1 MNDWIASLYELAAA
15 DEAAVMVSVLAVRGS
30 SPREAGAK
38 MIVTGTDCIGSIGG
52 GQLEYQCA
60 AIAVGMLGQNGP
72 AVSRKFVLGASLGQC
87 CGGVVEILFEPVNNG
102 VPRWLDELRNMDIQ
116 LQNVVLA
123 TSLPGPEPC
132 KAVIQSIENGA
143 ASQFSGEVLQVA
155 QALMK
160 DGGVASVVDGVFLE
174 VVAAT
179 DLNIAV
185 FGAGHV
191 GSALVATLAGLN
203 ANIRWIDS
211 REDVFPKVPRTVQVV
226 CTESPALAVNEMP
239 PSSFYL
245 VMTHSHQL
253 DFEICGAILA
263 RNDAS
268 YCGLIGSVSKRRRF
282 EKQLL
287 QLGLGQAIIDTL
299 VCPIGVDGIHGKR
312 PAEIAVAT
320 AAEVLQYYYR
330 RRYGSRNQH
339 PAGTR
344 LVNQ

>member
-1 MNDWIASLYELAAA
+1 MNDWITSLYALAAA
-15 DEAAVMVSVLAVRGS
+15 DEAAVVVSVLAVRGS

-38 MIVTGTDCIGSIGG
+38 MIVTGSDCIGSIGG

-60 AIAVGMLGQNGP
+60 AIAVGMLGQNGD

-87 CGGVVEILFEPVNNG
+87 CGGVVEVLFEPVSNG
-102 VPRWLDELRNMDIQ
+102 VPRWLDELRNADTQ
-116 LQNVVLA
+116 GQNVVLA
-123 TSLPGPEPC
+123 TSLSGNTPY
-132 KAVIQSIENGA
+132 KAVIQSPESPA
-143 ASQFSGEVLQVA
+143 VFQLSGNVLKTTQE
-155 QALMK
+155 LLS
-160 DGGVASVVDGVFLE
+160 DGGVASVVDDVFLE
-174 VVAAT
+174 IVSVP

-191 GSALVATLAGLN
+191 GSAVVATLAGLD
-203 ANIRWIDS
+203 ARIRWIDS
-211 REDVFPKVPRTVQVV
+211 RKDIFPKVPRTVQAV
-226 CTESPALAVNEMP
+226 CAESPAFEVKAMP
-239 PSSFYL
+239 ASSFYL
-245 VMTHSHQL
+245 VMTHSHKL
-253 DFEICGAILA
+253 DLEICAAILA

-312 PAEIAVAT
+312 PAEIAIAT
-320 AAEVLQYYYR
+320 VAEVLQYYDRKRLAR
-330 RRYGSRNQH
+330 RDEH
-339 PAGTR
+339 PTSAR